1 MTEIGAYDAETN
13 LGRLLDEVE
22 GGATITI
29 TRHGRAVARLA
40 PVTDA
45 SAAAER
51 ILALR
56 SEIPKGKLSMRALI
70 SEGRRL

>member
-1 MTEIGAYDAETN
+1 MTEIGAYDAKTN

-22 GGATITI
+22 AGATVTI
-29 TRHGRAVARLA
+29 TRHGRAIARLA
-40 PVTDA
+40 PINDA

-51 ILALR
+51 ILGLR
-56 SEIPKGKLSMRALI
+56 SEIPKGGLSMRALI